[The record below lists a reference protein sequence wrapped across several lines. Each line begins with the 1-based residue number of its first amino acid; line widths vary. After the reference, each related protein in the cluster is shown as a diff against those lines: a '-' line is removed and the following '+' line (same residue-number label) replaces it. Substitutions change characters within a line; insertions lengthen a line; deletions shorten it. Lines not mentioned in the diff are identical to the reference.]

1 MEVTPVQND
10 TTLTDTTNRAAIS
23 ADFETFLRMLT
34 VQMENQDPL
43 NPVEST
49 DFAVQLATF
58 SNVEQQ
64 VQTND
69 LLRELQSQLGGS
81 GIGQIADWV
90 GKEVRSASA
99 VTLNGSPLTLYPTVE
114 SGADRAS
121 VIVRNSVGD
130 EVTQIPIS
138 TAGAPV
144 EWAGVTT
151 DGFPFPSGI
160 YTFDVESYASD
171 ELIGS
176 SPAETYA
183 RVTEVRRNA
192 DGTNVVVLP
201 GNVEVDANTVQGLRN
216 PL

>member
-1 MEVTPVQND
+1 MEITPVQND

-99 VTLNGSPLTLYPTVE
+99 VTLNGSPLTLYPTAV
-114 SGADRAS
+114 S
-121 VIVRNSVGD
+121 
-130 EVTQIPIS
+130 
-138 TAGAPV
+138 
-144 EWAGVTT
+144 
-151 DGFPFPSGI
+151 
-160 YTFDVESYASD
+160 YTH
-171 ELIGS
+171 L
-176 SPAETYA
+176 T
-183 RVTEVRRNA
+183 
-192 DGTNVVVLP
+192 LP
-201 GNVEVDANTVQGLRN
+201 TILLV
-216 PL
+216 